1 MWVDSA
7 GVMHTVAIPQPRR
20 LVPSTLLDALA
31 SLSVDDRHELG
42 ERLDDMF
49 DGLIDVLGP
58 GTGEVAL
65 ALDET
70 EVDWALDGTGVD
82 AVEAMVRRVEPLWRL
97 DVLLVV
103 QDLLDELDDEQH

>member
-1 MWVDSA
+1 MWVDDA
-7 GVMHTVAIPQPRR
+7 GVMHTVAIPEPRR
-20 LVPSTLLDALA
+20 LVPPALLHALA
-31 SLSVDDRHELG
+31 SLSVDDRDELR
-42 ERLDDMF
+42 ERLDDMY
-49 DGLIDVLGP
+49 DELSDVLAP

-70 EVDWALDGTGVD
+70 EVDWTLDGTGAL

-103 QDLLDELDDEQH
+103 QDLLDLLDDE